1 MLANSQSFTHIIMS
15 IAADEIISG
24 WESNGGKPEQVAMF
38 RFDLAVHR
46 YKQNLTIICV
56 PMVS

>member
-1 MLANSQSFTHIIMS
+1 MS

-46 YKQNLTIICV
+46 YKQNLIAIICV
-56 PMVS
+56 TMVT